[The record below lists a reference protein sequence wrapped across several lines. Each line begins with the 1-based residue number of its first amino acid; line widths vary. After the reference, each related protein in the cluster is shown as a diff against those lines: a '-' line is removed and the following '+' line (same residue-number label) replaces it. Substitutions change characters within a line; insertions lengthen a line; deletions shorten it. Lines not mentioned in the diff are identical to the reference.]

1 MKPLVRARTVQW
13 YLLLYLGASLL
24 SLVVPGVVALLP
36 LAFAPMGLLAIASMW
51 LAGTASSNPRERRA
65 WQLLAVGD
73 AIFWIGGQIW
83 TWSVANHRPFP
94 LDAAFDVVSATLVVL
109 GLLSFPAARAAWW
122 RDRRAVLDS
131 LLLSVAIG
139 ALIWLFLLQPM
150 QQLPSADARAFVVNI
165 LVTAPELLVV
175 AWAYLRAGASPLRS
189 SLGLWLGAALLSASA
204 DFLWDAL
211 SSRYLPGSW
220 VDTPWFLAWALRWY
234 AAHLVLV
241 RARTPAMGIAVD
253 EPAEGVPPA
262 LRHDAR
268 GITPPA
274 IVAGTYVSL
283 VIAAVLG
290 RTDNVRF
297 LGFVSVAM
305 TVLLLLRQQS
315 ELAYTQSLSAQA
327 ASQLRRFRALLAQA
341 TDFVFVL
348 DDRQRVAFIGP
359 AVERAQLTTLGAD
372 FYTIFDAAEHDALRA
387 WFDQP
392 FDAAP
397 SLRCR
402 LRATPDSTLE
412 LRKQDRRND
421 AHIRGWVVVGRDR
434 SMELALEQRVRH
446 SEKLAALHDM
456 AGRVAHAY
464 NNLLSSVIGRADL
477 LTEALPP
484 SSPLH
489 DDVASIHSAAARGA
503 GITRQLLGFSDAHAA
518 RTAVVNGAT
527 VLSGLVPVLERLLPS
542 HITLDVSRV
551 EPAVLV
557 RVEVS
562 QFEQVITNL
571 VTNARDAMAGGG
583 VVSISW
589 TAEERVAR
597 LEVADTGCGMS
608 PELQKRVFD
617 PFFTTKPIGK
627 GTGLGLAMVAAMV
640 QRAGGEVT
648 IHSTPDVGTR
658 VMVRLPLATAEP
670 PTMTDR
676 IISVAS
682 ATAMVATR
690 TILLVDDDR
699 EVRQVSA
706 RILRRAGYQVI
717 EAENGTQ
724 ALAMLADVSV
734 TIDLLV
740 TDMMMPGISGAELVT
755 LTRGLRATLPIICV
769 TGFVAVGDGTDT
781 WQRHVNAVVE
791 KPFSA
796 AGLVAAVQAVLAPSA
811 EPVDRAPQP

>member
-1 MKPLVRARTVQW
+1 MKPLVRARTVRW
-13 YLLLYLGASLL
+13 YLLLYVAASLL
-24 SLVVPGVVALLP
+24 SLIVPRVVALLP
-36 LAFAPMGLLAIASMW
+36 LAFAPMGLLAIVTTW
-51 LAGTASSNPRERRA
+51 LAGNASSAPRERRA
-65 WQLLAVGD
+65 WQLLAVGE
-73 AIFWIGGQIW
+73 AAFWVGGQIW
-83 TWSVANHRPFP
+83 TWSVAHHRPFP
-94 LDAAFDVVSATLVVL
+94 LDAAFDVLSAALVVS
-109 GLLSFPAARAAWW
+109 GLLCFPAARRAWW
-122 RDRRAVLDS
+122 RDRRAVLDG

-150 QQLPSADARAFVVNI
+150 QQMAPAEARSFLINI
-165 LVTAPELLVV
+165 LVTAPELVV
-175 AWAYLRAGASPLRS
+175 LGWAYLRAGAQPLRS

-211 SSRYLPGSW
+211 STRYLPGSW

-241 RARTPAMGIAVD
+241 RTRPGVVTTTGGVEADRDDPASSQN
-253 EPAEGVPPA
+253 E
-262 LRHDAR
+262 AR
-268 GITPPA
+268 GITPAA
-274 IVAGTYVSL
+274 IAAATYVSL

-297 LGFVSVAM
+297 LGFASVTM
-305 TVLLLLRQQS
+305 TILLLLRQRS
-315 ELAYTQSLSAQA
+315 ELGYTQKLSAQA
-327 ASQLRRFRALLAQA
+327 ASQARRFRALLAQA
-341 TDFVFVL
+341 TDYVFVL
-348 DDRQRVAFIGP
+348 DAQQRVAFIGP
-359 AVERAQLTTLGAD
+359 AVERAQLAAVGAD
-372 FYTIFDAAEHDALRA
+372 FVAMFDISEHDAIRA
-387 WFDQP
+387 WFEQP
-392 FDAAP
+392 VHEAP
-397 SLRCR
+397 PLRCR
-402 LRATPDSTLE
+402 LRTSPESTLE

-421 AHIRGWVVVGRDR
+421 AHIRGWVVVARDR

-477 LTEALPP
+477 LAEALPP
-484 SSPLH
+484 SSPWL

-503 GITRQLLGFSDAHAA
+503 AITRQLLGFSDAHAT
-518 RTAVVNGAT
+518 RLAVVNGAT
-527 VLSGLVPVLERLLPS
+527 AIAELVPVLERLMPS
-542 HITLDVSRV
+542 NISLDLSRV
-551 EPAVLV
+551 EPAILV

-583 VVSISW
+583 VVSVSW
-589 TAEERVAR
+589 TAEDGAAK

-608 PELQKRVFD
+608 PEVQKRVFD

-640 QRAGGEVT
+640 QRAGGQVA
-648 IHSTPDVGTR
+648 IHSTPEVGTR
-658 VMVRLPLATAEP
+658 VMVRLPLVAGELPTTADRLATVVSAQ
-670 PTMTDR
+670 
-676 IISVAS
+676 SAAAS
-682 ATAMVATR
+682 R

-706 RILRRAGYQVI
+706 RILRRAGYQVM

-724 ALAMLADVSV
+724 ALAMLADASV
-734 TIDLLV
+734 VLDLLL

-769 TGFVAVGDGTDT
+769 TGFVAVGDGSDG
-781 WQRHVNAVVE
+781 WQRSVDAVVE

-796 AGLVAAVQAVLAPSA
+796 AGLTAAVQAVLAT
-811 EPVDRAPQP
+811 RT

>member
-1 MKPLVRARTVQW
+1 MRPLVRARIVLW
-13 YLLLYLGASLL
+13 YLLVYVAASLL
-24 SLVVPGVVALLP
+24 SLLVPGVVALLP
-36 LAFAPMGLLAIASMW
+36 LAFAPMGLLAVATMW
-51 LAGTASSNPRERRA
+51 LAGNAVSSARERWA
-65 WQLLAVGD
+65 WRLLAVGE
-73 AIFWIGGQIW
+73 AIFWLGGQIW
-83 TWSVANHRPFP
+83 TWSIANQHPFP
-94 LDAAFDVVSATLVVL
+94 LDASFDLVSAALVVG
-109 GLLSFPAARAAWW
+109 GLLCFPAARGAWW

-150 QQLPSADARAFVVNI
+150 QQMASADAPAFWVGI
-165 LVTAPELLVV
+165 LVTAPELVVV
-175 AWAYLRAGASPLRS
+175 AWAYLRAGALPLRS

-204 DFLWDAL
+204 DFLWEAL
-211 SSRYLPGSW
+211 STRYLPGSW
-220 VDTPWFLAWALRWY
+220 VDTPWFLAWAMRWY

-241 RARTPAMGIAVD
+241 HARTRASASTGD
-253 EPAEGVPPA
+253 EPATPNNSA
-262 LRHDAR
+262 SRNDAR

-274 IVAGTYVSL
+274 IVAATYVSL

-290 RTDNVRF
+290 RTENVRF
-297 LGFVSVAM
+297 LGFASVTM
-305 TVLLLLRQQS
+305 TVLLLLRQRS
-315 ELAYTQSLSAQA
+315 ELTYTQTLSAQA
-327 ASQLRRFRALLAQA
+327 ESQLRRFRALLGQA

-348 DDRQRVAFIGP
+348 DARKRVTFIGP
-359 AVERAQLTTLGAD
+359 AVERAKLTTLGED
-372 FYTIFDAAEHDALRA
+372 FFTIFDTTEHDALRA
-387 WFDQP
+387 WFEQP
-392 FDAAP
+392 PDATP

-402 LRATPDSTLE
+402 LRALPESTLE
-412 LRKQDRRND
+412 LRKQDRRD
-421 AHIRGWVVVGRDR
+421 DVHIRGWVVVARDR

-477 LTEALPP
+477 LAEALPP
-484 SSPLH
+484 SSPWV

-503 GITRQLLGFSDAHAA
+503 AITRQLLGFSDAHAT
-518 RTAVVNGAT
+518 RLAVVNGAA
-527 VLSGLVPVLERLLPS
+527 VLTGLAPVLERLLPP
-542 HITLDVSRV
+542 HITLDMSRV

-583 VVSISW
+583 MVSISW
-589 TAEERVAR
+589 TAEDGLAK

-608 PELQKRVFD
+608 PEVQKRVFD

-640 QRAGGEVT
+640 QRAGGQVV
-648 IHSTPDVGTR
+648 IHSTPEVGTR
-658 VMVRLPLATAEP
+658 VIVRLPATAGELP
-670 PTMTDR
+670 ATTTRLASVVSAPST
-676 IISVAS
+676 VAS
-682 ATAMVATR
+682 R

-724 ALAMLADVSV
+724 ALAMLADGSV
-734 TIDLLV
+734 ALDLLL

-755 LTRGLRATLPIICV
+755 LTRGLRATLPIVCV
-769 TGFVAVGDGTDT
+769 TGFVAVGDGSDA
-781 WQRHVNAVVE
+781 WQRNVDAVVE

-796 AGLVAAVQAVLAPSA
+796 AGLTATVQAVLAL
-811 EPVDRAPQP
+811 RT